1 LEGLRAKGIKYRS
14 TMVSNAFL
22 FDKDMVDKAKTLW
35 NLKRIQISVDGIEKT
50 YNKVKNYKNN
60 KENAYERV
68 LHNVGLLIDNEIFVD
83 LRMNFD
89 LSTYSEFEKLLD
101 EVAVRYP
108 SNKYL
113 QVYAFPV
120 IGEYVDHNGNLRHGD
135 DKWLNDTTVRL
146 NNLARKRG
154 LYHSKNELPKLS
166 YHGCGADDD
175 HAVTINARGLLV
187 ECPERF
193 EDDQRV
199 GSVTEGITD
208 LITVQSW
215 KEVADH
221 HKCIDCIFFPRCFR
235 LRKCSAGD
243 RCYFQDRNL
252 QFYEAVKNKYFD
264 WKVKSNLSRRN

>member
-1 LEGLRAKGIKYRS
+1 
-14 TMVSNAFL
+14 
-22 FDKDMVDKAKTLW
+22 
-35 NLKRIQISVDGIEKT
+35 
-50 YNKVKNYKNN
+50 
-60 KENAYERV
+60 
-68 LHNVGLLIDNEIFVD
+68 LL
-83 LRMNFD
+83 
-89 LSTYSEFEKLLD
+89 
-101 EVAVRYP
+101 
-108 SNKYL
+108 
-113 QVYAFPV
+113 
-120 IGEYVDHNGNLRHGD
+120 
-135 DKWLNDTTVRL
+135 
-146 NNLARKRG
+146 
-154 LYHSKNELPKLS
+154 LS